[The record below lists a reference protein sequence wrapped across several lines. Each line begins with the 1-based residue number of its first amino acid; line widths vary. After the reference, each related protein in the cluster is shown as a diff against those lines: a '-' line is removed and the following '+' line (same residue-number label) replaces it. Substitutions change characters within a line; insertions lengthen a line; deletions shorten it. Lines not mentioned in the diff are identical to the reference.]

1 MKFLRLEVFERD
13 KWGYPVSVYIREK
26 PVFAKT
32 ERGARAIQTRLIRW
46 AERNFPEFSEISVE
60 PFELPRAARS

>member
-1 MKFLRLEVFERD
+1 MKWLRLEVFEKD
-13 KWGYPVSVYIREK
+13 QLVFVREK

-60 PFELPRAARS
+60 PFELPRAVRS